1 MRALIVGAGMAG
13 LACAERLSQ
22 AGHKVTLLDKGRG
35 AGGRMATRRL
45 PTDLGETT
53 FDHGAQY
60 FTASDPRFDAR
71 VRHWVD
77 AGKVAPWPAAGEG
90 AWVGF
95 PAMNS
100 PLKAMAEDLD
110 VRWAT
115 RVIQVS
121 RQIAG
126 WEVVTEAAGVFQC
139 DRLVVALPAEQAG
152 QLLEGV
158 ASEWS
163 AQARTRASSPCWTVM
178 LVFSEPLPTAPD
190 CLRGRDDAI
199 LAWAARNSSKP
210 GRTGP
215 ESWVLQA
222 GAGWSAD
229 NVETPRA
236 QVEIDLLAAFSERLA
251 ISLPEVIAG
260 SSHRWRYARPSVN
273 GAGPLWDSGL
283 DLGLC
288 GDWLASPTV
297 EGAWVSGIELSD
309 KILDGG
315 LS

>member
-22 AGHKVTLLDKGRG
+22 AGCQVTLLDKGRG

-45 PTDLGETT
+45 ATALGETT

-60 FTASDPRFDAR
+60 FTASDPRFEDR
-71 VRHWVD
+71 VRHWRD
-77 AGKVAPWPAAGEG
+77 AGNVALWPAAGEG

-95 PAMNS
+95 PAMNA
-100 PLKAMAEDLD
+100 PLKAMAEGLD
-110 VRWAT
+110 ARWGT
-115 RVIQVS
+115 RVVEAS
-121 RQIAG
+121 RNLAG
-126 WEVVTEAAGVFQC
+126 WEVVTEEGRVFQC
-139 DRLVVALPAEQAG
+139 DLLVAALPAEQAG
-152 QLLEGV
+152 QLLERV
-158 ASEWS
+158 APEWS
-163 AQARTRASSPCWTVM
+163 AQARTRVSSPCWTVM
-178 LVFSEPLPTAPD
+178 LVLSEPLRTAPD
-190 CLRGRDDAI
+190 CLRGRDDDI
-199 LAWAARNSSKP
+199 LGWAARNSSKP

-222 GAGWSAD
+222 GARWSAA
-229 NVETPRA
+229 NVETPQA

-251 ISLPEVIAG
+251 ISLPEVIAR
-260 SSHRWRYARPSVN
+260 SSHRWRYARPDAN

-283 DLGLC
+283 GLGLC

-297 EGAWVSGIELSD
+297 EGAWLSGIELSD
-309 KILDGG
+309 KILNGG